1 MRIRILHLILFSC
14 LVIGCT
20 SKSSKKGMVNFDSM
34 QIVKPIAETIDV
46 PNAETIHVN
55 YETPVSIKYVP
66 VVEDIIAN
74 IENAIKSN
82 TGMKKNNYPE
92 DYGGMYIKN
101 GQLTVMIKGSVTDSI
116 MKKYKSWGKSND
128 IIFMS
133 CEYSYNE
140 LNLLR
145 KQVQKFFSNESN
157 YNFMNKIKWNAL
169 SISESQNRVIVT
181 MDCTSDNIKE
191 FQEKV
196 SSSPLIKF
204 EQYKGEII
212 AL

>member
-1 MRIRILHLILFSC
+1 
-14 LVIGCT
+14 
-20 SKSSKKGMVNFDSM
+20 MVNFDSM
-34 QIVKPIAETIDV
+34 RIVKPIAETIDV
-46 PNAETIHVN
+46 PNEETIHVN

-74 IENAIKSN
+74 IESAIKN
-82 TGMKKNNYPE
+82 NAEIAKNNYPE
-92 DYGGMYIKN
+92 NYGGMYIKN
-101 GQLTVMIKGSVTDSI
+101 GQLTVMIKGNITDSI

-145 KQVQKFFSNESN
+145 KQIQKFFSNESN
-157 YNFMNKIKWNAL
+157 YNFMNKIKWNTL
-169 SISESQNRVIVT
+169 GISESQNRVIVT
-181 MDCTSDNIKE
+181 MDCASDNIKE

>member
-1 MRIRILHLILFSC
+1 MRIRILHFILFSF

-20 SKSSKKGMVNFDSM
+20 SKSSKKEMVSFDSM

-46 PNAETIHVN
+46 TNEETIHVN

-74 IENAIKSN
+74 IESAIKN
-82 TGMKKNNYPE
+82 NAEIAKNNYPE
-92 DYGGMYIKN
+92 NYGGMYIKN
-101 GQLTVMIKGSVTDSI
+101 GQLTVMIKGSITDSI

-145 KQVQKFFSNESN
+145 KQIQKFFSNESN
-157 YNFMNKIKWNAL
+157 YNFMNKIKWNTL
-169 SISESQNRVIVT
+169 GISESQNRVIVT
-181 MDCTSDNIKE
+181 MNCTSDNIKE

-204 EQYKGEII
+204 EQYKEEII

>member
-1 MRIRILHLILFSC
+1 MRIRILHFILFSF

-20 SKSSKKGMVNFDSM
+20 SKSSKKEMVNFDSM

-46 PNAETIHVN
+46 PNEETIHVN

-74 IENAIKSN
+74 IESAIKN
-82 TGMKKNNYPE
+82 NAEIAKNNYPE
-92 DYGGMYIKN
+92 NYGGMYIKN
-101 GQLTVMIKGSVTDSI
+101 GQLTVMIKGNITDSI

-145 KQVQKFFSNESN
+145 KQIQKFFSNESN
-157 YNFMNKIKWNAL
+157 YNFMNKIKWNTL
-169 SISESQNRVIVT
+169 GISESQNRVIVT
-181 MDCTSDNIKE
+181 MDCASDNIKE